1 MAFAGNCL
9 LWRIRRNL
17 VLRKEKEIIIEIY
30 RSVKIERPDGMVRF
44 RLAFPSAGVLKS
56 SGSGNGGWRNLL
68 RCCSSH
74 ENRREDEEKSI
85 YSENL
90 GTSHRLSEFQSLTA
104 VCLNF
109 GQTAFSVDTR
119 GVASLLYCQHK
130 EQISFRG
137 TGNSRA

>member
-1 MAFAGNCL
+1 
-9 LWRIRRNL
+9 
-17 VLRKEKEIIIEIY
+17 
-30 RSVKIERPDGMVRF
+30 MVRF

-74 ENRREDEEKSI
+74 ENRREDEERSI
-85 YSENL
+85 YGENL
-90 GTSHRLSEFQSLTA
+90 GISHRLSEFQSLTA

-130 EQISFRG
+130 EQISFPQNWKQQSVNYPDGFMDASLSGRKSISG
-137 TGNSRA
+137 DG